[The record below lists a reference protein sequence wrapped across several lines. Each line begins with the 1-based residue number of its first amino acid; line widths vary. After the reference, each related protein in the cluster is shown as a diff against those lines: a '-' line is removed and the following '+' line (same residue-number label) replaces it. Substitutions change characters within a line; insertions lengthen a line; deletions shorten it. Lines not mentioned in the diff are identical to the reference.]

1 MICLTHLLLGIVL
14 KLLVLSRIFA
24 ERIFEDCIDLVE
36 LLDTFGCMI
45 VYLFLSARNVLRD
58 IYAKTYKITSKTT
71 SVEGVRWCTVYNDDT
86 SLRMRP
92 EQLAQPIAFFLVLG
106 LHFHRNCRAG
116 VFWEAIIVF
125 WPNRNTRVR

>member
-71 SVEGVRWCTVYNDDT
+71 SVYGVRWCTVYNDDT

-92 EQLAQPIAFFLVLG
+92 EQFAQPIAFFLTSTWLAFPSQLPCWSLLG
-106 LHFHRNCRAG
+106 GNHCLLAQ
-116 VFWEAIIVF
+116 
-125 WPNRNTRVR
+125 P